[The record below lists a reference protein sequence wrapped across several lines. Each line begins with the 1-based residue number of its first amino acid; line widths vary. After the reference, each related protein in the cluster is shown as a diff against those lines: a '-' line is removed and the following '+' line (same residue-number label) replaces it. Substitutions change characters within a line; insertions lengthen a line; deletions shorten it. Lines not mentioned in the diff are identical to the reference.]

1 MTESDNLSRKAP
13 TDFQPH
19 EIEWD
24 ELRTQRLWD
33 YYSTSEAHRSTYFGE
48 TVGKHF
54 VRVLRRHGV
63 LQGRR
68 RIVDFSC
75 GTGAIIE
82 ALLNNVPERSEIT
95 GFDLS
100 DLSVERTNA
109 RSTGRHGFA
118 GAHRIQGYPTAL
130 EDESVDLLILTEVIE
145 HLDDPTLDGVLVES
159 RRILAPDGALV
170 LTTPN
175 EENLAREHVM
185 CPDCGCIFHRWQHRR
200 SWSRASLSSAL
211 LQAGF
216 SNVRIHPITW
226 GNELIELAFILLR
239 RKPTGLLGVAGK

>member
-1 MTESDNLSRKAP
+1 MEYDY
-13 TDFQPH
+13 
-19 EIEWD
+19 IE
-24 ELRTQRLWD
+24 E
-33 YYSTSEAHRSTYFGE
+33 
-48 TVGKHF
+48 KMKK
-54 VRVLRRHGV
+54 
-63 LQGRR
+63 
-68 RIVDFSC
+68 
-75 GTGAIIE
+75 
-82 ALLNNVPERSEIT
+82 
-95 GFDLS
+95 
-100 DLSVERTNA
+100 
-109 RSTGRHGFA
+109 
-118 GAHRIQGYPTAL
+118 
-130 EDESVDLLILTEVIE
+130 VIE